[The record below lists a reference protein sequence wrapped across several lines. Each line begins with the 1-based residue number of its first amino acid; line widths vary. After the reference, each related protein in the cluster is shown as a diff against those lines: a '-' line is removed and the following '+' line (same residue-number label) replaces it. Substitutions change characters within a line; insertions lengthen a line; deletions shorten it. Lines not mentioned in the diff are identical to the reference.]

1 MGSNGIVKVS
11 GVYKM
16 SFNERVLRFV
26 STCKLVTFN
35 SDTNLA
41 LKATDNQGPYMIYL
55 DIDFSYFAGSCFF
68 ENRPRYQKV
77 SRGRANT

>member
-1 MGSNGIVKVS
+1 MGSNGIVNVS
-11 GVYKM
+11 AVYEM
-16 SFNERVLRFV
+16 AFNGRVLRPV
-26 STCKLVTFN
+26 SSCKLVTFN

-41 LKATDNQGPYMIYL
+41 LKATDKQGPYIIYL
-55 DIDFSYFAGSCFF
+55 NIAFSYFAGSCFF